1 MPTTPFELSEAWTP
15 ENRFTAADETDA
27 LLSNTGSGIV
37 YFEITDSDSL
47 PAVYPRKATQLHPGQ
62 SIPLLIKAGWR
73 LWLSGEDGQASLLVA
88 P

>member
-1 MPTTPFELSEAWTP
+1 MPTTPFETSEAWTT

-27 LLSNTGSGIV
+27 LLSNTGSGIL
-37 YFEITDSDSL
+37 YFEITDTDDI
-47 PAVYPRKATQLHPGQ
+47 PAVYPRAGTPLHPGQ

-73 LWLSGEDGQASLLVA
+73 LWLSGEGGRASLLVA

>member
-1 MPTTPFELSEAWTP
+1 MPTTPFETSEAWTT

-37 YFEITDSDSL
+37 YFEVTKTDDL
-47 PAVYPRKATQLHPGQ
+47 PSVHPRKATPLHPGQ
-62 SIPLLIKAGWR
+62 SIPLQLKVGWR
-73 LWLSGEDGQASLLVA
+73 LWLSGEGGLASLLVA